1 MHGGDVGCFLNIRS
15 SQSLTT
21 SRKDGG
27 VAEEPHVDL
36 CAWACTSVGSH
47 REINCPMGM
56 KLETLEGSFAA
67 VSTPIFAIKY

>member
-56 KLETLEGSFAA
+56 KLETLEGSFPGCVDAD
-67 VSTPIFAIKY
+67 VAIKY